1 MTTGSSTFSSVN
13 ISMAAMAIYRKGRQA
28 AGEGQYQDA
37 IQYYSDALE
46 FNDTAPIFRARVLEY
61 RGECHWLLNDFDAA
75 EADYQA
81 SFAISN
87 DAEQRSR
94 AIVRL
99 AEVAD
104 FRGEYEQSREL
115 FQKALKEGLAA
126 NLLWVIG
133 RARRGLGILSRR
145 HGNIEQAV
153 NHLTQALVSFRQL
166 GAAREQARVLT
177 SLGRARQARGEYHY
191 ALAAHRE
198 ALTIFESLN
207 DSWRVVQTLN
217 DIGEVHQ
224 ALYDMENARTYHEQA
239 LKLANEYGADVIKP
253 DIQRNL
259 GIDMVEQGSF
269 DEGLA
274 YLQSALNGA
283 RKIGYRDQEALA
295 LYALARAYLLRA
307 YVGQA
312 QQAVAQLADVAED
325 LDADRF
331 RALAAF
337 ARGELLFHQGQQQEA
352 IAELNSAMLA
362 AQASLDIGVLW
373 KLHATMAHVVDNEN
387 IAAVHLN
394 IAVEFIRQTAEPLPD
409 PQLKACFVYAPPVL
423 AVLHE
428 AGIDPDKLVTSNP

>member
-1 MTTGSSTFSSVN
+1 
-13 ISMAAMAIYRKGRQA
+13 MAALAVYRQGRQA
-28 AGEGQYQDA
+28 ARDGQYQEA
-37 IQYYSDALE
+37 IQFYTDALD
-46 FNDTAPIFRARVLEY
+46 FSDTELVFRARVLEY

-81 SFAISN
+81 SFDMSDEI
-87 DAEQRSR
+87 EQQSR
-94 AIVRL
+94 AVVRL

-104 FRGEYEQSREL
+104 FRGEYDKSREL
-115 FQKALKEGLAA
+115 YQKALKDGLAA

-145 HGNIEQAV
+145 HGSIEQAIS
-153 NHLTQALVSFRQL
+153 HLTQALAAFRQL

-177 SLGRARQARGEYHY
+177 SLGRARHARGEYHH
-191 ALAAHRE
+191 ALVAHRE

-224 ALYDMENARTYHEQA
+224 SLYDTENARTYHEQA

-259 GIDMVEQGSF
+259 GVDMVEQGFF

-283 RKIGYRDQEALA
+283 RQIGYRDQEALA
-295 LYALARAYLLRA
+295 LYALARAYLRRA
-307 YVGQA
+307 YVNQA
-312 QQAVAQLADVAED
+312 QQAVAQLADVAEE
-325 LDADRF
+325 LDAERF

-337 ARGELLFHQGQQQEA
+337 ARGELLFHQGDQQA
-352 IAELNSAMLA
+352 AMAELNVAMLA
-362 AQASLDIGVLW
+362 AQASLDTGVLW

-428 AGIDPDKLVTSNP
+428 AGIDPDKLVNSR